1 MKLRLTFWIYVFAGN
16 FASLSAHSPDSLWHL
31 TIRELT
37 IEQSRE
43 QYFREDKKVIRP
55 DSVRSAQF
63 RNYSVGEILSEIA
76 PVYINMYGGTG
87 AASGTFLRGANAS
100 QSLVLWNGFPLNS
113 ITLGTADL
121 SLMPVG
127 GFNDISVT
135 MSASG
140 ALYSSGAFG
149 GSIDL
154 NNKPDWDKKLDI
166 TLAPEFGSYG
176 DKRISFSGSGGNR
189 FMQFHTMISRQHASN
204 DFVFSDT
211 YKSGNP
217 KETILNNTLNN
228 TIIIQNV
235 FLKLPANNQI
245 EAGFWYQSKMK
256 EIPALMGSYL
266 PGSAFQRDSTIKFY
280 AKWNKLFPKS
290 SISIKTA
297 YFNDHMVY
305 RDDLSPSGNTY
316 LIDSRIK
323 GSRMMA
329 DGSYKMFLG
338 SFVSIDAGIG
348 ISAYSASVDNYNGK
362 ENELIP
368 AAFSGLKFR
377 QERLIANLSIR
388 KEFHND
394 IGLMPLISAGIRS
407 EIIPQKLAFRINY
420 SDQFRMPTFND
431 KYWKPGGNPDL
442 LPEKG
447 WSSDA
452 GIELNVQL
460 NARNS
465 IFFELTAYNTDIENL
480 IQWIPGETGIY
491 WSPQN
496 TSNVISRGLETN
508 LNYSYSSGKFIYK
521 LSSAYSFGNSKIS
534 KNENTGNNSIGK
546 ELIYRPN
553 HQARF
558 FSRIEFGRFSF
569 SGNLNFTG
577 RRFTTEDNN
586 PVYAMPAFAL
596 VNIYSGYKINFKD
609 ISGTIQFKINNLFN
623 HQYQVVRSY
632 AMPGRIYQFG
642 IVFNYIGNNN

>member
-1 MKLRLTFWIYVFAGN
+1 MKLRLTFWFFILAGN
-16 FASLSAHSPDSLWHL
+16 YAFLFAHDPDSLWHL

-43 QYFREDKKVIRP
+43 KYFSEDKKVIRP
-55 DSVRSAQF
+55 DSVQSAHF
-63 RNYSVGEILSEIA
+63 RNLTVGEALSEIA

-121 SLMPVG
+121 SLMPVS
-127 GFNDISVT
+127 GFNDISMT
-135 MSASG
+135 MSPAGSIF
-140 ALYSSGAFG
+140 SSGAFG

-154 NNKPDWDKKLDI
+154 NNKPDWDKKMEI
-166 TLAPEFGSYG
+166 ILAPELGSYG
-176 DKRISFSGSGGNR
+176 DKRISISGSGGNR
-189 FMQFHTMISRQHASN
+189 FVQFHTMISRQHVSN
-204 DFVFSDT
+204 NFVFNDT

-217 KETILNNTLNN
+217 KETILNNALNN
-228 TIIIQNV
+228 TILIQNV

-245 EAGFWYQSKMK
+245 EAGFWYQSKKK
-256 EIPALMGSYL
+256 EIPAQMGSYL
-266 PGSAFQRDSTIKFY
+266 PGSAFQRDSTVKFY
-280 AKWNKLFPKS
+280 AKWNKLFLKS

-305 RDDLSPSGNTY
+305 RDELSPSENNY
-316 LIDSRIK
+316 LIDSKIK
-323 GSRMMA
+323 GSRLMA
-329 DGSYKMFLG
+329 DGTYRMFLG
-338 SFVSIDAGIG
+338 NSISIDAGVG
-348 ISAYSASVDNYNGK
+348 ISAFSASVDNYIGK

-368 AAFSGLKFR
+368 AAFTGLKFR
-377 QERLIANLSIR
+377 RERLTANLSIR

-394 IGLMPLISAGIRS
+394 IDLMPLISFGIRT

-420 SDQFRMPTFND
+420 SDQFRMPAFND
-431 KYWKPGGNPDL
+431 KYWKPGGNPAL

-452 GIELNVQL
+452 GIELRMQL
-460 NARNS
+460 NTRNS
-465 IFFELTAYNTDIENL
+465 FFFELTAFNTDIDNL
-480 IQWIPGETGIY
+480 IQWIPGETGIF
-491 WSPQN
+491 WSPKN
-496 TSNVISRGLETN
+496 TLNVISRGLETN
-508 LNYSYSSGKFIYK
+508 LNYSYSSGKFKYK
-521 LSSAYSFGNSKIS
+521 LNSAYTFGKSKIS
-534 KNENTGNNSIGK
+534 EIENSDNQLLGK

-558 FSRIEFGRFSF
+558 FSHFEFGRYSF
-569 SGNLNFTG
+569 SGNLNITG

-586 PVYAMPAFAL
+586 PFYAMPAFAL

-642 IVFNYIGNNN
+642 IVFNYHDNNN